1 MVKTRYLLWDN
12 WKRSENFA
20 FKNKIEKNLRNKNV
34 IAVSPHEV
42 TVQRKE
48 TSKRLFIKQHGL
60 ASSFLSNIIYH
71 RILLV
76 LRRFKTPITFKTAA
90 RQK

>member
-34 IAVSPHEV
+34 TAVSPHEV

-48 TSKRLFIKQHGL
+48 TSKK
-60 ASSFLSNIIYH
+60 
-71 RILLV
+71 
-76 LRRFKTPITFKTAA
+76 
-90 RQK
+90 